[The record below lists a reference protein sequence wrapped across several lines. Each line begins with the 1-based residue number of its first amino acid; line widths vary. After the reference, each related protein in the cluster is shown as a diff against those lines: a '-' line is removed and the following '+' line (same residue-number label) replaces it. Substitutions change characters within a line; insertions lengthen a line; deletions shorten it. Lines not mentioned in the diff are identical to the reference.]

1 MESHWLGP
9 AETAMAAIIQPLIAA
24 RASGGGL
31 SQTPDGNMVL
41 TATWGLGSA
50 IAQGEVVP
58 DRIVVDRSGKVLA
71 IEPGRKDHIA
81 GCSHGLG
88 DTVRSAPAA
97 LVCKPSLGTAEAE
110 KLGHMM
116 MVAESI

>member
-31 SQTPDGNMVL
+31 SQTPDGNMLL

-58 DRIVVDRSGKVLA
+58 DRIVIDRKGKVLV
-71 IEPGRKDHIA
+71 IEPGRKDRSA
-81 GCSHGLG
+81 GCSHQLG
-88 DTVRSAPAA
+88 AMSRSVPAS
-97 LVCKPSLGTAEAE
+97 LVCE
-110 KLGHMM
+110 
-116 MVAESI
+116 